1 MTNTSENQIERQSAI
16 KFLGVMLDE
25 NLNWRDHNNTNETK
39 IAQNNGFL
47 YKAVNT
53 SLTKKV

>member
-1 MTNTSENQIERQSAI
+1 
-16 KFLGVMLDE
+16 MLDE

-39 IAQNNGFL
+39 IAQNTGFL

-53 SLTKKV
+53 CLTKKV